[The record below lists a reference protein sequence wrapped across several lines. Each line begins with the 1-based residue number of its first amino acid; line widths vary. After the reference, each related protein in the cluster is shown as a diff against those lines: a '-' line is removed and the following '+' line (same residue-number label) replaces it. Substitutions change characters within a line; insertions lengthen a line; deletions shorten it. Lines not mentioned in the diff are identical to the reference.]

1 MKTARIKQ
9 GGFFKKGQVV
19 VTTIKKNGEEG
30 ESRVYQ
36 VVGKGKIEPMDDKY
50 ILHFTSRSGS
60 SAGFTSK
67 GTVSG
72 RVYNRTQ
79 AIVVEDYKII
89 EED

>member
-19 VTTIKKNGEEG
+19 ITTIKKNGEEG
-30 ESRVYQ
+30 ESKVYQ
-36 VVGKGKIEPMDDKY
+36 VIGKVKIEPMDDKY

-60 SAGFTSK
+60 SAGVTSK

-72 RVYNRTQ
+72 RVYTRVQ
-79 AIVVEDYKII
+79 AIVVDEYTEVK
-89 EED
+89 E